1 MEFETGR
8 MYRVKAVAEA
18 LDVSLAT
25 VYRAIDSGK
34 LRALK
39 LGAGNGTLRI
49 PGDAIN
55 AYLDSCAGGGATA
68 EAQHETENGAA

>member
-1 MEFETGR
+1 MEFEIGR

-18 LDVSLAT
+18 LDISLAT
-25 VYRAIDSGK
+25 VYRAIESGK

-49 PGDAIN
+49 PGEAVN
-55 AYLDSCAGGGATA
+55 AYLDSCAGGIS
-68 EAQHETENGAA
+68 EARQHTTDEEVA